1 MTIGHETDVAEGV
14 SKASGKVF
22 GRGLNTMVL
31 FSGALDSLE
40 PFAEYGLPTDGS
52 VDPAELLLDL
62 YLEGFA
68 VRASRLLSQPRASTQ
83 LCTLSLAR
91 SVGRMH
97 DRLTR

>member
-1 MTIGHETDVAEGV
+1 MAIGHETDVAEGV

-52 VDPAELLLDL
+52 VDAAELLLDL

-68 VRASRLLSQPRASTQ
+68 VCPPLPSKLR
-83 LCTLSLAR
+83 
-91 SVGRMH
+91 
-97 DRLTR
+97 

>member
-1 MTIGHETDVAEGV
+1 MAIGHETDVAEGV

-52 VDPAELLLDL
+52 VDAAELLLDL

-68 VRASRLLSQPRASTQ
+68 VRPPCAPSSVRK
-83 LCTLSLAR
+83 SLACEIPGFSLQKAVPR
-91 SVGRMH
+91 PCS
-97 DRLTR
+97 

>member
-1 MTIGHETDVAEGV
+1 MAEGV
-14 SKASGKVF
+14 SKATGKVF

-68 VRASRLLSQPRASTQ
+68 VRGPARFRTHALLSTPSGSHS
-83 LCTLSLAR
+83 LSF
-91 SVGRMH
+91 VEW
-97 DRLTR
+97 